1 MKIAAACSVRMS
13 SPVIVSVVSSVSHRW
28 AGILPVLA
36 LLPLA
41 RFLVMAV
48 SFFWSFGIVDG

>member
-1 MKIAAACSVRMS
+1 MGGERC
-13 SPVIVSVVSSVSHRW
+13 SPVIVSVVSSVSRRW

-48 SFFWSFGIVDG
+48 SSFGHLVLLMGDG

>member
-1 MKIAAACSVRMS
+1 
-13 SPVIVSVVSSVSHRW
+13 VSRRW

-48 SFFWSFGIVDG
+48 SFFWSFGIVDA